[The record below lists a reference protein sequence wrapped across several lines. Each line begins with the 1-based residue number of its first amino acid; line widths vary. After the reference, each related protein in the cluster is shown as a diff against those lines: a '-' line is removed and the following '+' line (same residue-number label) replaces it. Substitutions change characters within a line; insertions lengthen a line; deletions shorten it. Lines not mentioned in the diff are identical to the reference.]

1 MESWR
6 KVWREGITPELS
18 TRGLQ
23 RLRKALKEDDVRL
36 IQGTSTVPPALDFCR
51 KSAPCGACG
60 IGFCAWMGDGLDT
73 VAEVESFVDH
83 VCAQADQQLGEPCIS
98 RYFIDWFDAAPR
110 TVVRELLLE
119 EVELALELRDELE
132 TEETVSQLTAVAAA

>member
-6 KVWREGITPELS
+6 KVWRDGITPALS

-23 RLRKALKEDDVRL
+23 RLRKALMEDDARL

-51 KSAPCGACG
+51 ESAPCGACG
-60 IGFCAWMGDGLDT
+60 IGFCAWMGDGLET
-73 VAEVESFVDH
+73 VADVESFVDR
-83 VCAQADQQLGEPCIS
+83 VCARADEQLGESCIS

-110 TVVRELLLE
+110 AVVRELLLE
-119 EVELALELRDELE
+119 EVDLALELRDELE
-132 TEETVSQLTAVAAA
+132 SDETVPHLTAVAAA